1 MNFQLCAFSDPVT
14 LHKHINLVYELSQ
27 HPFTTTKNNE
37 LFPKKI
43 VIIIIINKMSKKTQL
58 YLFFSVY
65 ESQAIKQKK
74 EDLDHEFERSNE
86 TNLEEDFE
94 KLKR

>member
-1 MNFQLCAFSDPVT
+1 MDGIKLNRVF
-14 LHKHINLVYELSQ
+14 H
-27 HPFTTTKNNE
+27 
-37 LFPKKI
+37 
-43 VIIIIINKMSKKTQL
+43 KKTQL